1 MGLMLF
7 RHYLESIMDKETIKA
22 FIAWLES
29 ATEEE
34 ILQRREEARKAQVST
49 NEGKADVRLA
59 LRLIDEELIARLDLK
74 RLSHSKD

>member
-1 MGLMLF
+1 MGVMLC
-7 RHYLESIMDKETIKA
+7 RPNLESIMDKETIKA

-34 ILQRREEARKAQVST
+34 ILQRREEARNAQVST
-49 NEGKADVRLA
+49 SEGKADVRLA